1 MAHALPREVPDAIVR
16 MACSLPYRPRNCVW
30 ELTLACNLRCQHCGS
45 RAGCRR
51 DDELA
56 TDEALDLVAQL
67 ADLGCE
73 LVTLSGG
80 EPLLRDDW
88 DAVARA
94 VAARGIP
101 VNMVTNG
108 TLVDA
113 AMARRIAA
121 AGLANV
127 GVSIDGPPDLHD
139 EIRGAGTYARTAG
152 GIRRL
157 REAGVPVAVMTT
169 VNRRNLPLLAA
180 VRDDAIRLGA
190 SIWRLQLGKPMG
202 AMHGRDDLVLAPR
215 DVLDLVPRLAAF
227 KRAGGIAV
235 HVGDSIGYFGP
246 HDRVL
251 RGRGWRGR
259 RESWQGCQAGMNAI
273 GIESDGGVKGCLSMQ
288 ARFGDADPFREGS
301 VRERSLAAIWFD
313 PAAFA
318 YNRAFSPADLTGA
331 CRACDKAGVCRGGA
345 RCVAAAATGAL
356 GEDPYCWTRWAG
368 PEPSFARGLA
378 QGAATAAAALM
389 LSVAGCSGE
398 DDAGAPDV
406 PADTIVPDVCEG
418 CGRDVPFADVPQV
431 DLPWADPGPADPGAP
446 ADVAQDPGVPSDAI
460 DCAQVCCQCEYGIIP
475 DEVWQA
481 CCVPSDAGAN
491 DPGPAKD
498 PGADAVPADPGLPS
512 DAIDCADVCCECD
525 YGILPQAVWEAC
537 CVPPDAG
544 ANDPGPATDPGP
556 ADATADAYDCADV
569 CCACEY
575 GVLPEGVYEECC
587 VKACENVCCECD
599 YGTPPPP
606 QCCPSAAKKS

>member
-1 MAHALPREVPDAIVR
+1 MSYALPRQVPDSFVR
-16 MACSLPYRPRNCVW
+16 MACAVPYRPRNCVW

-51 DDELA
+51 PDELTTA
-56 TDEALDLVAQL
+56 EALDLVEQL

-88 DAVARA
+88 DLVAQAVAR
-94 VAARGIP
+94 RGIP

-108 TLVDA
+108 TLVDP

-121 AGLANV
+121 AGLSNV

-139 EIRGAGTYARTAG
+139 QIRGAGTYLRTTQ
-152 GIRRL
+152 GIRHL
-157 REAGVPVAVMTT
+157 RDAGVSVAVMTT
-169 VNRRNLPLLAA
+169 VNRRNLPLLRA

-202 AMHGRDDLVLAPR
+202 AMQDHDDLVIAPR
-215 DVLDLVPRLAAF
+215 DMLALVPALAGF
-227 KRAGGIAV
+227 KREGGIAV

-273 GIESDGGVKGCLSMQ
+273 GVESDGGIKGCLSMQ
-288 ARFGDADPFREGS
+288 ARIGDVDRFHEGS

-313 PAAFA
+313 PSAFA
-318 YNRAFSPADLTGA
+318 YNRAFTALDLTGA
-331 CRACDKAGVCRGGA
+331 CRRCDKAGVCRGGA

-356 GEDPYCWTRWAG
+356 GEDPYCWYRWAG
-368 PEPSFARGLA
+368 PQPGFGRTMV

-389 LSVAGCSGE
+389 LSVTGCPGDGSTG
-398 DDAGAPDV
+398 GADV
-406 PADTIVPDVCEG
+406 PLDTIVADVCDG
-418 CGRDVPFADVPQV
+418 CAADVFHPDRLV
-431 DLPWADPGPADPGAP
+431 DDLGGLTDPGAP
-446 ADVAQDPGVPSDAI
+446 TDPGT
-460 DCAQVCCQCEYGIIP
+460 
-475 DEVWQA
+475 
-481 CCVPSDAGAN
+481 
-491 DPGPAKD
+491 
-498 PGADAVPADPGLPS
+498 PADPGLPS
-512 DAIDCADVCCECD
+512 DAIDCANVCCECEYGIIPDAEWQACCVPPDAVAHDPGPVDSGPTDVSPSDAIDCANVCCECD
-525 YGILPQAVWEAC
+525 YGVLPDEVWQAC

-544 ANDPGPATDPGP
+544 LHDPGPVDSGAGDVTGDVL
-556 ADATADAYDCADV
+556 DCADV

-599 YGTPPPP
+599 YGAPPPP
-606 QCCPSAAKKS
+606 QCCPSKAPPK